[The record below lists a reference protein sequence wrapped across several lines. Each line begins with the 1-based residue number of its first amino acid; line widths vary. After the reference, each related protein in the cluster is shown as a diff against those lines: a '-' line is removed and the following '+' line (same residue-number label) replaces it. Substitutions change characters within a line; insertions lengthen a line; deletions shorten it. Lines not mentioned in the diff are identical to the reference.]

1 MSADDDR
8 KPFYLLDLPVA
19 SDHRGRLTA
28 IQGMT
33 EVPFAIERAYY
44 LYDVPGGESRAGH
57 AHFELQEVLIALSG
71 SFTVV
76 VDDGM
81 RRESFVLNRP
91 FQGLFT
97 SHMVWRELEDFS
109 SGAVCLALASTRF
122 EEADYIRDYETF
134 VKLVSAQ
141 K

>member
-1 MSADDDR
+1 MSPDSDGDS
-8 KPFYLLDLPVA
+8 FYLLDFPVA
-19 SDHRGRLTA
+19 TDHRGRLTA

-44 LYDVPGGESRAGH
+44 LYDVPGGEARAGH

-76 VDDGM
+76 VDDGT

-97 SHMVWRELEDFS
+97 SRMVWRELEDFS

-122 EEADYIRDYETF
+122 DEADYIRDYETF
-134 VKLVSAQ
+134 AALVAAGQ
-141 K
+141 